1 MYKARASRR
10 PRQSAALASPA
21 CSWPPPPRAPGRQAL
36 GRALV
41 CWPWAEP
48 TVFALRFQFSFS
60 VFALNAESS
69 CLLSKLLCLLP
80 SFVLDIVSAGV
91 METHVFHCNDFW
103 GFCWGGAVRGAQSR
117 LLRRDLCKQPHPVR
131 PRTAGRRWVS
141 AELFRVARWRSHQL
155 GVRRGN

>member
-91 METHVFHCNDFW
+91 METHVFRCNDFW
-103 GFCWGGAVRGAQSR
+103 GFCWWGGG
-117 LLRRDLCKQPHPVR
+117 KGR
-131 PRTAGRRWVS
+131 PVS
-141 AELFRVARWRSHQL
+141 APETGPMQAATPGAAQNSWQAL
-155 GVRRGN
+155 GVC